1 MTTVREGTRIGL
13 AGAAASV
20 LAAALLLPV
29 DGARAQAQDGVDARW
44 LPWLGCW
51 TETGGGE
58 ELLCIRPASGAAGAG
73 GIELVAV
80 REGEVAETS
89 RLRADGVAR
98 ETTREGCTGTERAA
112 FSSDGHRVYLRSDF
126 VCEGEVDREGTGLI
140 AMVSPSEWI
149 RVETVEV
156 AGETAAVTRRYGEAT
171 AAATEGTGLEDATA
185 GREMAV
191 RSARR
196 AAASRPSVE
205 DLVEASEQVDPEAVR
220 TWVAEQDRPL
230 EVDAVKLARLAD
242 AGVPEEVIDVVVAV
256 SFPERFAL
264 DRDARG
270 RRTGGAGPA
279 YRGRFGSPYGGRGTF
294 YRDPFFYGYTPFG
307 YGYGRYGW
315 WYGSHR
321 PTVVI
326 VTPRGDDGGGGRV
339 VNGRGY
345 TRGNSSAPQP
355 ADVRGAGTPS
365 RGSVTPSGATSG
377 GSGSTGR
384 KAKPREGGSSG
395 DGGSPDGGA

>member
-1 MTTVREGTRIGL
+1 MMAPRGTWIGPG
-13 AGAAASV
+13 GAAAAV
-20 LAAALLLPV
+20 LAAALLLPA
-29 DGARAQAQDGVDARW
+29 DGARAQEDIDARW

-51 TETGGGE
+51 SEVGAGE
-58 ELLCIRPASGAAGAG
+58 ALLCIRPASSTAGAEDV
-73 GIELVAV
+73 ELVTV
-80 REGEVAETS
+80 RDGEVAGTS

-98 ETTREGCTGTERAA
+98 ETTREGCTGTERAE

-126 VCEGEVDREGTGLI
+126 VCEGEVDRQGTGMI

-156 AGETAAVTRRYGEAT
+156 AGETAAVTRRYGEAPE
-171 AAATEGTGLEDATA
+171 AATEGTDLEDATA

-205 DLVEASEQVDPEAVR
+205 DLVEAGEQVDPEAVR
-220 TWVAEQDRPL
+220 TWVAERDRPL
-230 EVDAVKLARLAD
+230 EVDAEKLTRLAD

-256 SFPERFAL
+256 SFPEQFAL

-270 RRTGGAGPA
+270 RDAGGAGPA
-279 YRGRFGSPYGGRGTF
+279 YRGRFGSPYGGRGHF
-294 YRDPFFYGYTPFG
+294 YRDPFYYGYTPFG
-307 YGYGRYGW
+307 YGFGRFGW

-321 PTVVI
+321 PTVVV
-326 VTPRGDDGGGGRV
+326 VTPRDDDGGGGGRV

-345 TRGNSSAPQP
+345 TRSSAPAREP
-355 ADVRGAGTPS
+355 AAARGAGFPS

-384 KAKPREGGSSG
+384 KAKPRDGGSSG
-395 DGGSPDGGA
+395 DGGSPDGGG